1 MLRWRQLRAVLL
13 LPGIVTVVIP
23 ALILRRTNNRRAGWG
38 LPRPW
43 NALPVASGLL
53 LIGAGLALLAQ
64 TVRLF
69 ATRGQGTL
77 APWEPPRHLVVD
89 GIYRRVRNPMI
100 SGALSILLGE
110 SIVFGSRQ
118 LLFWFVAAFGL
129 NLVYIPLFEERG
141 WSRRAVRGTAAYI
154 PLFEERGLARRFGS
168 EYHAYRQHVPRWIP
182 LVQPWTPPWEEARAS
197 GSPSAHEKHT

>member
-141 WSRRAVRGTAAYI
+141 
-154 PLFEERGLARRFGS
+154 LARRFGS